1 MMSWLKRYRPI
12 SLRTRFL
19 LASAAIVLILS
30 LSYGM
35 VAVIGYVVSF
45 DKNTYRVMRG
55 ESNLFYPGTVER

>member
-1 MMSWLKRYRPI
+1 MSWFKRYRPI

-55 ESNLFYPGTVER
+55 E